1 MSAAT
6 QTRREETM
14 KVNVGGLDRVLR
26 IVAGIVLLAL
36 TAMGTIGLWGL
47 VGIVLLATGLFRFC
61 PAYSI
66 FGLSTC
72 PLKTATHPQ

>member
-1 MSAAT
+1 
-6 QTRREETM
+6 M

-26 IVAGIVLLAL
+26 IVAGFVLLAL

-47 VGIVLLATGLFRFC
+47 VGIVPLATGLFRIC

>member
-1 MSAAT
+1 MQA
-6 QTRREETM
+6 
-14 KVNVGGLDRVLR
+14 NVGGLDRVLR
-26 IVAGIVLLAL
+26 IVAGFVLLAL

-47 VGIVLLATGLFRFC
+47 VGIVPLATGLFRIC